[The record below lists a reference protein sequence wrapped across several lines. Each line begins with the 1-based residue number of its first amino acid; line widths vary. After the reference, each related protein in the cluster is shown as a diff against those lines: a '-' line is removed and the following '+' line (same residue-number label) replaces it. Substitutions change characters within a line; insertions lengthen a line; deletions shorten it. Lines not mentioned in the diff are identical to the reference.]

1 MKICIVSR
9 NINYDY
15 TGSFEFDQALA
26 LKERGHEVYVLSL
39 DFRSIRRKRPIGIH
53 MDVHK
58 GVNVI
63 RCSLPV
69 GPIKLGIAERI
80 EITAFKKAFEAIEKQ
95 AGGFDVV
102 NPHFFTI
109 AYICLRAIKDKMKID
124 VPVAVTEHSS
134 RMNVDFEDI
143 SASDA
148 KKAGYVYRNADR
160 VIAVSGALAEKI
172 KQNFG
177 VDCEVVYNVFDGRI
191 FDGKKR
197 NHDDDDNFT
206 FVSAGNLLPNKRMDL
221 LIRSF
226 AKAFPSELHTR
237 LYIFGDGPE
246 GKRLENLVSELG
258 LDERVFFPGRKPR
271 DVLAEF
277 YEDADV
283 FALVSKRETFGV
295 AYVEAMASGMPVLA
309 CKSGGPEDF
318 VTPETGIIA
327 ESDEESIASAM
338 KKLKANRSAYDDDY
352 IKEYARRICGGEAIA
367 EQLTDIYEKMI

>member
-26 LKERGHEVYVLSL
+26 LKERGHDVYVLSL
-39 DFRSIRRKRPIGIH
+39 DFRSIRRKRPIGMH
-53 MDVHK
+53 VDVHK

-63 RCSLPV
+63 RCSLPI
-69 GPIKLGIAERI
+69 GPVKLSLAERI

-109 AYICLRAIKDKMKID
+109 AYICLRAIKEKMKID

-177 VDCEVVYNVFDGRI
+177 VDCEVVYNVFDCKI

-221 LIRSF
+221 LVRSF
-226 AKAFPSELHTR
+226 ARAFPSEPHTR

-258 LDERVFFPGRKPR
+258 LEERVFLPGRKPR

-295 AYVEAMASGMPVLA
+295 AYVEAMASGMPVLT
-309 CKSGGPEDF
+309 CRSGGPEDF

-338 KKLKANRSAYDDDY
+338 KKLKANRSAFNDDY

-367 EQLTDIYEKMI
+367 KQLTDIYEKMI

>member
-9 NINYDY
+9 NINADY

-26 LKERGHEVYVLSL
+26 LKEQGHEVYVLSL
-39 DFRSIRRKRPIGIH
+39 DFRSIRRKRPFGLH
-53 MDVHK
+53 MDVHN
-58 GVNVI
+58 GVTVM
-63 RCSLPV
+63 RCSMPV
-69 GPIKLGIAERI
+69 GPVKLGIAERI
-80 EITAFKKAFEAIEKQ
+80 EIMAFKKAFGAIEKQ

-109 AYICLRAIKDKMKID
+109 AYICLCAIKENMKID

-134 RMNVDFEDI
+134 RMNVDFKKI
-143 SASDA
+143 SPSDA
-148 KKAGYVYRNADR
+148 EKAGYVYRNADR

-226 AKAFPSELHTR
+226 AKAFPSEPHTR
-237 LYIFGDGPE
+237 LYIFGDGSE
-246 GKRLENLVSELG
+246 RKMLENLVSELG
-258 LDERVFFPGRKPR
+258 LEERVLLPGRKPR
-271 DVLAEF
+271 EILADF

-309 CKSGGPEDF
+309 CRSGGPEDF

-327 ESDEESIASAM
+327 ESDVESIASAM
-338 KKLKANRSAYDDDY
+338 RKLKAERCAYDDDY
-352 IKEYARRICGGEAIA
+352 IKKYANRICGGESIA
-367 EQLTDIYEKMI
+367 EQLTNIYEKMI

>member
-9 NINYDY
+9 NINADY

-39 DFRSIRRKRPIGIH
+39 DFRSIRRKRPIG
-53 MDVHK
+53 MRVDVHK
-58 GVNVI
+58 GVNVM
-63 RCSLPV
+63 RCSLPI

-109 AYICLRAIKDKMKID
+109 AFICLHAIKDKMKID

-134 RMNVDFEDI
+134 RMNVDFDKI

-148 KKAGYVYRNADR
+148 EKAGYVYRNADR
-160 VIAVSGALAEKI
+160 VITVSSALAEKI

-177 VDCEVVYNVFDGRI
+177 VECEVVYNVFDGRI

-197 NHDDDDNFT
+197 SHDDDDNFT
-206 FVSAGNLLPNKRMDL
+206 FVSAGNLLTSKRMDL
-221 LIRSF
+221 LIRAF
-226 AKAFPSELHTR
+226 AKAFPTELHTR

-258 LDERVFFPGRKPR
+258 LEERVFLPGRKPR
-271 DVLAEF
+271 EALADF

-309 CKSGGPEDF
+309 CRSGGPEDF
-318 VTPETGIIA
+318 VTPETGIIS

-338 KKLKANRSAYDDDY
+338 KKLKVNRSAYDDNY

-367 EQLTDIYEKMI
+367 KQLTDIYEKMI

>member
-9 NINYDY
+9 NINADY

-26 LKERGHEVYVLSL
+26 LKERGHDVYVLSL
-39 DFRSIRRKRPIGIH
+39 DFRSIRRKRPIGMH
-53 MDVHK
+53 VDVHK

-63 RCSLPV
+63 RCSLPI
-69 GPIKLGIAERI
+69 GPVKLSLAERI

-109 AYICLRAIKDKMKID
+109 AYICLRAIKEKMKID

-177 VDCEVVYNVFDGRI
+177 VDCEVVYNV
-191 FDGKKR
+191 
-197 NHDDDDNFT
+197 
-206 FVSAGNLLPNKRMDL
+206 
-221 LIRSF
+221 
-226 AKAFPSELHTR
+226 
-237 LYIFGDGPE
+237 
-246 GKRLENLVSELG
+246 
-258 LDERVFFPGRKPR
+258 
-271 DVLAEF
+271 
-277 YEDADV
+277 
-283 FALVSKRETFGV
+283 
-295 AYVEAMASGMPVLA
+295 
-309 CKSGGPEDF
+309 
-318 VTPETGIIA
+318 
-327 ESDEESIASAM
+327 
-338 KKLKANRSAYDDDY
+338 
-352 IKEYARRICGGEAIA
+352 
-367 EQLTDIYEKMI
+367 

>member
-9 NINYDY
+9 NINADY

-26 LKERGHEVYVLSL
+26 LKGRGHDVYVLSL
-39 DFRSIRRKRPIGIH
+39 DFRSIRRKRPIGMH
-53 MDVHK
+53 VDVHK

-63 RCSLPV
+63 RCSLPI
-69 GPIKLGIAERI
+69 GPVKLSLAERI

-102 NPHFFTI
+102 NPHFFTT
-109 AYICLRAIKDKMKID
+109 AYICLRAIKEKMKTD

-177 VDCEVVYNVFDGRI
+177 VDCEVVYNVFDCKI

-221 LIRSF
+221 LVRSF
-226 AKAFPSELHTR
+226 ARAFPSEPHTR

-258 LDERVFFPGRKPR
+258 LEERVFLPGRKPR

-295 AYVEAMASGMPVLA
+295 AYVEAMASGMPVLT
-309 CKSGGPEDF
+309 CRSGGPEDF

-327 ESDEESIASAM
+327 ESDEESIATAM
-338 KKLKANRSAYDDDY
+338 KNMKTNRSAYDDNY

>member
-26 LKERGHEVYVLSL
+26 LKERGHDIYVLSL
-39 DFRSIRRKRPIGIH
+39 DFRSIRRKRPIGMH
-53 MDVHK
+53 VDVHK

-63 RCSLPV
+63 RCSLPI
-69 GPIKLGIAERI
+69 GPVKLSLAERI

-109 AYICLRAIKDKMKID
+109 AYICLRAIKEKMKID

-177 VDCEVVYNVFDGRI
+177 VYCEVVYNVFDCKI

-221 LIRSF
+221 LVRSF
-226 AKAFPSELHTR
+226 ARAFPSEPHTR

-258 LDERVFFPGRKPR
+258 LEERVFLPGRKPR

-295 AYVEAMASGMPVLA
+295 AYVEAMASGMPVLT
-309 CKSGGPEDF
+309 CRSGGPEDF

-338 KKLKANRSAYDDDY
+338 KKLKANRSAFDDDY

-367 EQLTDIYEKMI
+367 KQLTDIYEKMI

>member
-9 NINYDY
+9 NINADY

-26 LKERGHEVYVLSL
+26 LKERGHDVYVLSL
-39 DFRSIRRKRPIGIH
+39 DFRSIRRKRPIGMH
-53 MDVHK
+53 VDVHK

-63 RCSLPV
+63 RCSLPI
-69 GPIKLGIAERI
+69 GPVKLSLAERI

-109 AYICLRAIKDKMKID
+109 AYICLRAIKEKMKID

-177 VDCEVVYNVFDGRI
+177 VDCEVVYNVFDCKI

-221 LIRSF
+221 LVRSF
-226 AKAFPSELHTR
+226 ARAFPSEPHTR

-258 LDERVFFPGRKPR
+258 LEERVFLPGRKPR

-295 AYVEAMASGMPVLA
+295 AYVEAMASGMPVLT
-309 CKSGGPEDF
+309 CRSGGPEDF

-327 ESDEESIASAM
+327 ESDEESITSAM
-338 KKLKANRSAYDDDY
+338 KKLKANRSAFNDDY

-367 EQLTDIYEKMI
+367 KQLTDIYEKMI